1 MVPCRIFALTTRM
14 GICRAT
20 MGANRGSAPPS
31 RVSMDCSWRCSP
43 AGAGACDGAGLGAGG
58 GGGAGPRAGP
68 DVPAKYVPG
77 MYDAQE

>member
-1 MVPCRIFALTTRM
+1 
-14 GICRAT
+14 
-20 MGANRGSAPPS
+20 
-31 RVSMDCSWRCSP
+31 MDCSWRCSP